1 MHFERTELLPDAQG
15 QGLSVDLGSLIKGG
29 WVEKR
34 RELREGG
41 QRDSWQL
48 AEEVLARPEG
58 PAAAAASPSRPRL
71 LSPLSLLLLL
81 KLPAVTPYFQV

>member
-41 QRDSWQL
+41 TEGQL
-48 AEEVLARPEG
+48 AACRG
-58 PAAAAASPSRPRL
+58 SPG
-71 LSPLSLLLLL
+71 
-81 KLPAVTPYFQV
+81 

>member
-48 AEEVLARPEG
+48 AEEVLARPEC
-58 PAAAAASPSRPRL
+58 PAAAAASRPPAHACFLPS
-71 LSPLSLLLLL
+71 LSSS
-81 KLPAVTPYFQV
+81 F